1 MFNKIKPETVVKIA
15 GIVGTALSLGGTLL
29 SGWAG
34 NKKSEATIAKEASRA
49 VSDLLSKGGES

>member
-15 GIVGTALSLGGTLL
+15 GIVGTAMSLGGTLL

-34 NKKSEATIAKEASRA
+34 NKKNEATIAKEAKDA
-49 VSDLLSKGGES
+49 VSDLLTKN